1 MTYCHTCKTGLV
13 EPGDGIEVDEETG
26 EPLYAV
32 EPLPEPEVYA
42 MPVEMTDPR
51 VSQGVRNVIKPGLA
65 AGWRIIGLAYARGP
79 RVGSK
84 GQALSISDSIS
95 LVMYSADGNHKI
107 WATWLDGKS
116 SFAYTQQKKH
126 SMVKVGSK
134 AAIAYMKEHPAND

>member
-1 MTYCHTCKTGLV
+1 MTYCHTCKTGFIG
-13 EPGDGIEVDEETG
+13 PDDDIELDEDG
-26 EPLYAV
+26 EPMYSV
-32 EPLPEPEVYA
+32 EPLPTPEVYA
-42 MPVEMTDPR
+42 TPIEMTDER
-51 VSQGVRNVIKPGLA
+51 VSQGVRNVIKPGLK
-65 AGWRIIGLAYARGP
+65 AGWSVIGLAYARGP

-95 LVMYSADGNHKI
+95 LVMSSADGNHRI

-134 AAIAYMKEHPAND
+134 AAIAYMKEHPSND